1 MEEVDRKKRERKGEV
16 RSVLDNMFE
25 KMAEGQ
31 QNVPFLHYVPGSVLG
46 ARNTVV
52 NTTDTGASRSVGPE
66 LRRVAWTK

>member
-46 ARNTVV
+46 ARTQ
-52 NTTDTGASRSVGPE
+52 
-66 LRRVAWTK
+66 